1 MAMKTTRQG
10 VGREKQKS
18 RTRAALILA
27 GLKLVQAGE
36 APTVAEV
43 AEAADVSRRTAYR
56 YFPTQEELLIEVGL
70 EHTREELD
78 HTAQHSARLRDPEM
92 ALDNVVRAVQGSAV
106 KNEKLLRTMVRLSLE
121 NRLAVQSAKG
131 SGSIALR
138 GSRRVSW
145 IRLALTPTKPR
156 LTKGKF
162 ERLVYALTSCIGVE
176 AIIVLRDV
184 HGLDAEKSIE
194 VCRWM
199 ARSLLRAALQEG
211 R

>member
-1 MAMKTTRQG
+1 MKTSRQG
-10 VGREKQKS
+10 AGREKQKG
-18 RTRAALILA
+18 RTRASLILA

-70 EHTREELD
+70 EHTREDLD
-78 HTAQHSARLRDPEM
+78 RVAQHSAQQSDPEV
-92 ALDNVVRAVQGSAV
+92 ALDNLVRAVQRSAV
-106 KNEKLLRTMVRLSLE
+106 TNEKLLRTMVRLSLE
-121 NRLAVQSAKG
+121 NRLAVQSEKR

-156 LTKGKF
+156 LSKGKF

-176 AIIVLRDV
+176 AVIVLRDV
-184 HGLDAEKSIE
+184 HGLDGEKCID

-199 ARSLLRAALQEG
+199 ARSLLRAALEES